1 MRKIIEDFC
10 ITTEST
16 IKVLET
22 TQYRITNASKNGSKY
37 NFDYNEVPDY
47 KHYEFLETFGF
58 LIAIGADFGFVS
70 SFMAD
75 IRALE
80 F

>member
-16 IKVLET
+16 IKVFET

-47 KHYEFLETFGF
+47 KHYEFL
-58 LIAIGADFGFVS
+58 
-70 SFMAD
+70 
-75 IRALE
+75 
-80 F
+80 